1 MTPLSS
7 KTYSAILHGDRLE
20 WLGEP
25 PVETND
31 DGVVRVEVKIL
42 GSESHASSDVE
53 RRRRAVDALRRL
65 AESGWDAPEDSV
77 AWQREIREDRPLPG
91 REQ

>member
-20 WLGEP
+20 WLGEA
-25 PVETND
+25 PVEMK

-42 GSESHASSDVE
+42 GSESHASSNVE
-53 RRRRAVDALRRL
+53 RRPRAVDALRRL
-65 AESGWDAPEDSV
+65 AERGWDAPKDTV

-91 REQ
+91 REP